1 LTAVADEERLRIL
14 VVCTANQCR
23 SPLAAG
29 ALSRR
34 AAAERLP
41 VEVSSAGVAVMP
53 GVSATAPTV
62 AAARALGFDVTNH
75 VATALEYDLVRGAD
89 LVIGLERR
97 HVQEIVV
104 HDPEAFAKTFTLKE
118 LVRRGTDVGP
128 RASEQPLREWL
139 SEVHRGRRAQDLLG
153 MSTADDVTDPTGSA
167 TVDHDT
173 VADEI
178 DDLARQV
185 LDLLFD
191 PRGVSRG
198 ATPRHRNRNRQ

>member
-1 LTAVADEERLRIL
+1 LTAVADDERLRIL

-23 SPLAAG
+23 SPLTAA

-34 AAAERLP
+34 AATDGLP
-41 VEVSSAGVAVMP
+41 VEVFSAGVAVMP
-53 GVSATAPTV
+53 GVSATPPTV
-62 AAARALGFDVTNH
+62 AAARARGFDLTNH
-75 VATALEYDLVRGAD
+75 VATALEDDSVRGTD

-104 HDPEAFAKTFTLKE
+104 RDPNAFAKTFTLKE
-118 LVRRGTDVGP
+118 LVRRGTEVGP
-128 RASEQPLREWL
+128 RAADQPVREWL

-153 MSTADDVTDPTGSA
+153 LSNADDVIDPTGSA
-167 TVDHDT
+167 MVDHDT

-191 PRGVSRG
+191 PARR
-198 ATPRHRNRNRQ
+198 

>member
-1 LTAVADEERLRIL
+1 MPAVADEETLRIL

-23 SPLAAG
+23 SPLTAA
-29 ALSRR
+29 ALTHR
-34 AAAERLP
+34 AAAATLP
-41 VEVSSAGVAVMP
+41 VEVTSAGIAAML
-53 GVSATAPTV
+53 GVSATPPTV
-62 AAARALGFDVTNH
+62 AAARARGFDLTDH
-75 VATALEYDLVRGAD
+75 RSTAVEYDLVRGAD

-104 HDPEAFAKTFTLKE
+104 HDPDAFAKTFTLKE

-128 RASEQPLREWL
+128 RANGQPVSEWL
-139 SEVHRGRRAQDLLG
+139 AEVHRGRRARDLLG
-153 MSTADDVTDPTGSA
+153 MSTDDDVTDPTGSA
-167 TVDHDT
+167 IVDHDT

-191 PRGVSRG
+191 PTGR
-198 ATPRHRNRNRQ
+198 